1 MNSEITPTNPSYNM
15 LQTLLGRQKYEE
27 EMSVEQ
33 PPEYKNFF
41 EYENVSEYEH
51 LPEYKSLF

>member
-1 MNSEITPTNPSYNM
+1 M

-33 PPEYKNFF
+33 PREYKNFF